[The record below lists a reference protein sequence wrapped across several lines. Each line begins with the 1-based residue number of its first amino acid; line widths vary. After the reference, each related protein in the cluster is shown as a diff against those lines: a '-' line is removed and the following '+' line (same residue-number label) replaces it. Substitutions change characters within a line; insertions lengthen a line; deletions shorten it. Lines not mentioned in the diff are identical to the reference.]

1 MKIEVNTT
9 YYRELNEEINQAV
22 RAGETQFEL
31 TKVYGQRY
39 IGNALQAPVH
49 IDITGT
55 PGNDMAAFMD
65 GCTIEVHGNAQDQIG
80 NTMNQGEI
88 VVHGRCGDAAGYAMR
103 GGSIF
108 VKDGCGWRTGIHM
121 KEYKEKRPVIVIGG
135 DAGSFLGEYMAGGII
150 LLLGQADRYLATGM
164 HGGIIYLAHPI
175 AEEEVNPLLVQEE
188 LEDYD
193 VEMVEKLL
201 AQYNEYFAEENGF
214 EAALTPEFRRLRPK
228 SSRPYGG
235 MYT

>member
-1 MKIEVNTT
+1 MAIRIEVGTT
-9 YYRELNEEINQAV
+9 YYRDLNEQI
-22 RAGETQFEL
+22 RAGVRGGETDFVL

-39 IGNALQAPVH
+39 IGDALRAPVH

-65 GCTIEVHGNAQDQIG
+65 GCTIEVHGNAQDQVG
-80 NTMNQGEI
+80 NTMNDGAI
-88 VVHGRCGDAAGYAMR
+88 VIHGRCGDATGYGMR

-108 VKDGCGWRTGIHM
+108 VRDDCGWRNGIHM
-121 KEYKEKRPVIVIGG
+121 KQYQEKCPVLVIGG

-150 LLLGQADRYLATGM
+150 LLMGHAGHYLANGM
-164 HGGIIYLAHPI
+164 HGGVIYLAHAI
-175 AEEEVNPLLVQEE
+175 DEADVNPQLAQEE
-188 LEDYD
+188 LDERDRVVVQGLID
-193 VEMVEKLL
+193 E
-201 AQYNEYFAEENGF
+201 YNAHFGTNRTLDDGF
-214 EAALTPEFRRLRPK
+214 KRLRPK

>member
-1 MKIEVNTT
+1 MSKKIEVNTT
-9 YYRELNEEINQAV
+9 YYRDLNEEINQDV
-22 RAGETQFEL
+22 RGGETDFVL

-39 IGNALQAPVH
+39 IGSALQAPVH

-65 GCTIEVHGNAQDQIG
+65 GASIEVHGNAQDQMG
-80 NTMNQGEI
+80 NTMNDGEI
-88 VVHGRCGDAAGYAMR
+88 IVHGRCGDATGYAMR

-108 VKDGCGWRTGIHM
+108 VEEGCGWRCGIHM
-121 KEYKEKRPVIVIGG
+121 KEYQDKCPTIVIGG

-150 LLLGQADRYLATGM
+150 VLLGHSTHYFATGM
-164 HGGIIYLAHPI
+164 HGGVIYLAEPLPDD
-175 AEEEVNPLLVQEE
+175 EVNDMLIQ
-188 LEDYD
+188 
-193 VEMVEKLL
+193 EKLDDRDKDIVNGL
-201 AQYNEYFAEENGF
+201 LERYNGYFDDKRKISKN
-214 EAALTPEFRRLRPK
+214 FRRLRPK